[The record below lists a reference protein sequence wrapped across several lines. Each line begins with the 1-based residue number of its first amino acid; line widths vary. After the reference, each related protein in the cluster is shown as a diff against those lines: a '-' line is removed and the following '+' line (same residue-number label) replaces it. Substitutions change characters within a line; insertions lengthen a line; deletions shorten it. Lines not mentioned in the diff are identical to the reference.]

1 LLVGAL
7 AYSLINA
14 LWGVVAERWWRS
26 HERPRKRV
34 GEEA

>member
-1 LLVGAL
+1 
-7 AYSLINA
+7 